1 MRLRTTMTLCA
12 GDEEGSVDESF
23 LFVWYVCQCLVHTV
37 RHTTQVPM
45 ELAVQLL
52 CENASLPSRA
62 TSGAAG
68 YDITCTETVQIPPN
82 ERRLVSTGLAVA
94 IPHGYVGILKSR
106 SSMAWKRTL
115 DVQAGVI
122 Q

>member
-68 YDITCTETVQIPPN
+68 YDITCTETV
-82 ERRLVSTGLAVA
+82 ERVVTAGERVAQMLVVPVPELVLTERACLSPTDRGQGGFGSTGA
-94 IPHGYVGILKSR
+94 
-106 SSMAWKRTL
+106 
-115 DVQAGVI
+115 
-122 Q
+122 